1 MSYFL
6 FLVASLSY
14 HEKARCVTAHMRKKK
29 PSPRCARTEGEQS
42 CERSH
47 PFQAMFQDPP
57 VSDQALALQLCQGA
71 ASTNKIRF
79 PRPLISPAL

>member
-6 FLVASLSY
+6 FLVAPLSY

-29 PSPRCARTEGEQS
+29 PSPRCARTEGERS
-42 CERSH
+42 CERPR

-57 VSDQALALQLCQGA
+57 VSDQALACSYVKVQKA
-71 ASTNKIRF
+71 
-79 PRPLISPAL
+79 LIKLGFHVL